1 MKLWSTQFQ
10 LSKNKKIV
18 GWTFPHNTSFP
29 SVSDHCGSLQHL
41 LAYSRMKGRDQ
52 GEAGIRGNTI
62 QDNFWNYWK
71 DEELQ
76 NNFQI
81 IWILKSKKKKVCAR
95 VLSFE
100 RDINRS
106 FRASASEMFNKI

>member
-1 MKLWSTQFQ
+1 MKPTQ

-18 GWTFPHNTSFP
+18 GWIFPHNTRFQST
-29 SVSDHCGSLQHL
+29 SDHCGSLQHL
-41 LAYSRMKGRDQ
+41 LAYSRMKGIDQ
-52 GEAGIRGNTI
+52 GEGGIRGNMI

-76 NNFQI
+76 NNSSDYLGFEKEKNQ
-81 IWILKSKKKKVCAR
+81 KVGAS

-100 RDINRS
+100 SIINRN
-106 FRASASEMFNKI
+106 FTASASEMLNKI